1 MTLLF
6 SAHPIQL
13 YMAPLWAKTVVK
25 RTHTRWPTLKQFN
38 SFLTLLS
45 YFYYRQTLSWILDM
59 LDLISFPCPN
69 NRVTK
74 MPVTGRERK
83 KSFSNICHLLGN
95 IVSHFSFLIS
105 KLYFSFSGLERNI
118 STLLIFKKKNTFLF
132 DFYLLFSCLK
142 FHWFLP
148 LFLLCPFFSLFG
160 CILLFLF

>member
-25 RTHTRWPTLKQFN
+25 YTHTRWPTLKQFN
-38 SFLTLLS
+38 SFPTLLS

-74 MPVTGRERK
+74 MPVTGRERI
-83 KSFSNICHLLGN
+83 KSFSNICHMLGN
-95 IVSHFSFLIS
+95 IVSHFQNYLSILVFIRITKYIFKNPS
-105 KLYFSFSGLERNI
+105 KKVTYKVKNRGPPPNNNSYFSQTNSINNSSSREFPYVYAS
-118 STLLIFKKKNTFLF
+118 
-132 DFYLLFSCLK
+132 
-142 FHWFLP
+142 
-148 LFLLCPFFSLFG
+148 
-160 CILLFLF
+160 